1 MPLYATLKVV
11 HVGAV
16 VLSGAGF
23 VLRYVLSVRRTRP
36 TGTRPTRPRPAGAWV
51 RAAPHVV
58 DTVLL
63 ASAVALAWMGGFHPL
78 QVPWLEAKLIGLVL
92 YILIGTIA
100 LKRGRTPRVRAV
112 AFALALLTYM
122 YIVSVALTKSPL
134 GLLAG
139 E

>member
-1 MPLYATLKVV
+1 LYTALKVV

-16 VLSGAGF
+16 ALSGAGF
-23 VLRYVLSVRRTRP
+23 VLRYVLSVTRT
-36 TGTRPTRPRPAGAWV
+36 RPAGAWV
-51 RAAPHVV
+51 RVAPHVV

-63 ASAVALAWMGGFHPL
+63 ASAVALAWVGGFHPL
-78 QVPWLEAKLIGLVL
+78 EVPWLEAKLTGLVL

-112 AFALALLTYM
+112 AFALALLTYAH
-122 YIVSVALTKSPL
+122 IVSVALTKSPL